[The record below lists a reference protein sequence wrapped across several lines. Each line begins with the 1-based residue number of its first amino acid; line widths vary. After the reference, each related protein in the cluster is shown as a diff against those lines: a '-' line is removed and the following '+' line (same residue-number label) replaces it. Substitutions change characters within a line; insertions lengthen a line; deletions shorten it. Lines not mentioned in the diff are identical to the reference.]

1 MTLLKPSVKQF
12 FAEAK
17 SPFFQMQLPKL
28 NQASTIEGFSFTYS
42 KHGQI
47 KESANTEIKHEH

>member
-12 FAEAK
+12 LAETR

-28 NQASTIEGFSFTYS
+28 NQASESEGFSFTYNKNMTKRIS
-42 KHGQI
+42 
-47 KESANTEIKHEH
+47 